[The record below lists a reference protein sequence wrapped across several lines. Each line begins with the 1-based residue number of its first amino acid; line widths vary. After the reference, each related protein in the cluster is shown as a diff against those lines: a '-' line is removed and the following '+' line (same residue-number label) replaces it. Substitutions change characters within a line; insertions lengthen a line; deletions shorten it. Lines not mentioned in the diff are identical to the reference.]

1 MDDESTAYYG
11 QLESFG
17 LRQIELKMVAAMTAK
32 PQHTTN
38 FKADQSQ
45 YEMAFVTYEM
55 HFIESSHV
63 KKFLSSHRSL
73 IELCTDGNTRPSESN
88 NSHGNGSFECIQSSP
103 SNCD

>member
-1 MDDESTAYYG
+1 MATDT
-11 QLESFG
+11 
-17 LRQIELKMVAAMTAK
+17 TAK

-45 YEMAFVTYEM
+45 YEMAFVTYKM
-55 HFIESSHV
+55 HFIESLHM

-73 IELCTDGNTRPSESN
+73 IELCTDGNARLSESN
-88 NSHGNGSFECIQSSP
+88 NSHGNGSFECIQLSP